1 MREYWNTLT
10 VLKKIK
16 FALSMVLFVLVVLFA
31 YQNWEVNNLNLL
43 FFSIHIP
50 LTLLIAI
57 SMFIGYSISTFVDY
71 KNIVSNEK
79 EIKALKTRI
88 KELHEKNDK

>member
-1 MREYWNTLT
+1 MREYWNTLS

-43 FFSIHIP
+43 FFSVHIP
-50 LTLLIAI
+50 LTLLISI
-57 SMFIGYSISTFVDY
+57 SIFIGYSISSFIDY
-71 KNIVSNEK
+71 KKVISKEK
-79 EIKALKTRI
+79 EIKSLKNRI
-88 KELHEKNDK
+88 KELNEKK

>member
-1 MREYWNTLT
+1 MKEYWQTLT
-10 VLKKIK
+10 IIKKIK

-43 FFSIHIP
+43 FFSVHIP

-57 SMFIGYSISTFVDY
+57 SMFIGYSISTFIDY
-71 KNIVSNEK
+71 KKVISKEK
-79 EIKALKTRI
+79 EIKTLKNRI
-88 KELHEKNDK
+88 KELTEKK